1 MNYQKLN
8 MAKLSIIQTI
18 SAANYAFFKV
28 PYERYY
34 ISLLIYI
41 MRETFN
47 SGLPHSFFPVFS
59 VFLIWLFPFSHRAL
73 RSPPSSP
80 PFHILS
86 ARHLPPAGTP
96 CRNDRYW
103 RIRILPQFLRRCSC
117 VLLEAVLLFE
127 AAVPEYTA
135 WAWFH
140 ICF

>member
-1 MNYQKLN
+1 

-59 VFLIWLFPFSHRAL
+59 VFLIWLFPFFHRAL

-96 CRNDRYW
+96 CRNDIYW
-103 RIRILPQFLRRCSC
+103 KIHILPQSPQRCSC
-117 VLLEAVLLFE
+117 VLRGAVLPSGS
-127 AAVPEYTA
+127 AVPEYTA
-135 WAWFH
+135 WAWSH